1 MADILIVDDDDQLR
15 QLMCKSLSLA
25 GHLVQEAANGVEAT
39 RHLRVHVPDLVITD
53 IIMPDMDGLQLI
65 RETKTKSPQFRILAI
80 TGGGTTDPNLR
91 LTLAQE
97 FGADDTLH
105 KPFGLNDLTRKVS
118 ALLRG

>member
-25 GHLVQEAANGVEAT
+25 GHLVSEAANGVEAT
-39 RHLRVHVPDLVITD
+39 RHLRVHVPDLMITD

-65 RETKTKSPQFRILAI
+65 RETKKKAPQFRILAI
-80 TGGGTTDPNLR
+80 TGGGTTDPDLR
-91 LTLAQE
+91 LRLAQE
-97 FGADDTLH
+97 FGADDTLL